1 MRSPRDLTDS
11 DNVIPRNLT
20 PEVLQALRAVRF
32 IAQHI
37 KDADKDNE
45 VGTPQLPCP
54 LLLRTVRAKGGRGS
68 RLWLLWCVSY
78 AHFLSLL
85 LFILAIRL
93 PLIIVYCSQLDG
105 NRGEEEKSRGSAGRE
120 SPKCATLNCKILN
133 HNFIFYYAS
142 SLLKA
147 DDDHDEANEILW
159 LAIASNLFG
168 HRTKAEADTECEVT
182 KTFSVCSSMFYDY
195 CEMIFEFELYR
206 LYPFF
211 FLFCSAICQMI
222 FLSPA
227 QIVEDWKFVSMVL
240 DRFFLWLFTL
250 SCVFGT
256 CAIICQSPSLYD
268 TRAPI
273 DRQLS
278 EIPLRKNNFMLP
290 PDIVRQVV
298 N

>member
-1 MRSPRDLTDS
+1 
-11 DNVIPRNLT
+11 
-20 PEVLQALRAVRF
+20 
-32 IAQHI
+32 
-37 KDADKDNE
+37 
-45 VGTPQLPCP
+45 
-54 LLLRTVRAKGGRGS
+54 
-68 RLWLLWCVSY
+68 
-78 AHFLSLL
+78 
-85 LFILAIRL
+85 
-93 PLIIVYCSQLDG
+93 
-105 NRGEEEKSRGSAGRE
+105 
-120 SPKCATLNCKILN
+120 
-133 HNFIFYYAS
+133 
-142 SLLKA
+142 
-147 DDDHDEANEILW
+147 
-159 LAIASNLFG
+159 
-168 HRTKAEADTECEVT
+168 
-182 KTFSVCSSMFYDY
+182 MFYDLS
-195 CEMIFEFELYR
+195 EMIFEFELYR
-206 LYPFF
+206 LFPFSSLF